1 MSFSSCMKLIE
12 RFGIVGNLIG
22 LKVVTL
28 KIERVK
34 QTSVGNAINANYYR
48 CCMPFN
54 LGRFIFT
61 LTSSLWCFLNRRPD
75 SSYFERQGI
84 ISKIHTCQ
92 KNAEFDGGCGTNEI
106 KAVFHKEKTAED
118 QNNKQFF
125 FFFFLLVY
133 KAHLFWHSYS
143 FNWDCDIC
151 IFNDLRPRRGNLLIA

>member
-1 MSFSSCMKLIE
+1 MLISEKNWFLLSFMSFSSCMKLIE

-22 LKVVTL
+22 LKVVTW

-61 LTSSLWCFLNRRPD
+61 LTWSLWCFLNRRPD

-106 KAVFHKEKTAED
+106 KAVFHKEKTRED

-125 FFFFLLVY
+125 FLLVQSSPFL
-133 KAHLFWHSYS
+133 AQLF
-143 FNWDCDIC
+143 F
-151 IFNDLRPRRGNLLIA
+151 